1 MATQPSEHFHDPG
14 CGRSTGGSGIGCV
27 PALVPPLASPP
38 SSDVS
43 PAGGLRAAKPARRRP
58 GAVPSDELSAAR
70 ARKARERASVELFV
84 ENRLLAL
91 EHEEQF
97 VIPRLYVV
105 ITGSLGPAS
114 ALKLIE
120 SLSERSYA
128 QRSTPW
134 VYMPVETWTTYSA
147 LSEDDWLAARATLR
161 DLGLIEERRRYDLE
175 LGEIVTELAFM
186 PERFGAEVARVR
198 EQIRDDAM
206 SEVRQGRTLQ
216 AAP

>member
-1 MATQPSEHFHDPG
+1 MASQPSEHVHESGRVSAPG
-14 CGRSTGGSGIGCV
+14 
-27 PALVPPLASPP
+27 PALVPAHAAQGSDASQ
-38 SSDVS
+38 
-43 PAGGLRAAKPARRRP
+43 AAGLRTAGPAKRRH
-58 GAVPSDELSAAR
+58 GAVASDELSAAR
-70 ARKARERASVELFV
+70 VRKARERACVDLFV

-97 VIPRLYVV
+97 VTPRLYVV

-161 DLGLIEERRRYDLE
+161 NLGLIEERRRYDLE

-186 PERFGAEVARVR
+186 PERFSAEVSRVR

-206 SEVRQGRTLQ
+206 SEVRQGRNLQ